1 MPFPLRVSVW
11 PVRAI
16 VRCVSV
22 RNESAAA
29 SAVTT
34 ISPNTGPLPGILPV
48 TAQRPARRGD
58 EVEADHVN
66 HSGVTSG
73 NAFDK
78 YAIALSIGCRV
89 SGGRPS
95 GVGSVDAG
103 RERRKPCPLA
113 IG

>member
-1 MPFPLRVSVW
+1 MPFPVRVIVC

-16 VRCVSV
+16 VRWVSV
-22 RNESAAA
+22 TNESVAA

-34 ISPNTGPLPGILPV
+34 CSPNTGPLPGMLPV

-73 NAFDK
+73 NAFDR
-78 YAIALSIGCRV
+78 YAIALSIGWRV

-95 GVGSVDAG
+95 AVGSVDAG
-103 RERRKPCPLA
+103 RERRKP
-113 IG
+113 